1 MIVSNKI
8 THFIIDQGNSIT
20 KLASFA
26 GRDFIDLKRFSD
38 NQKEELFHFI
48 TQFPDRDIFISTVRN
63 SYDFFNSLQTP
74 ERRLIFFD
82 RSAAYPLETNYK
94 TEDTLGLDRIANA
107 IGAVALFGKSNLLI
121 IDCGTCITVTFL
133 KEGILEGGSISPGL
147 KMRFKSLNHF
157 TGRLPHIS
165 FENQLPSLLGK
176 STKESIESG
185 VVWGLIYEI
194 RGIIESYCSDY
205 EDLSVVLTGGDGGF
219 LGSYLKSPIFA
230 VENLTTLGLNQIYL
244 FNHSEKIN

>member
-1 MIVSNKI
+1 MSNNI

-26 GRDFIDLKRFSD
+26 GRDFIEMKRFSD
-38 NQKEELFHFI
+38 NEKEELFSYIAQYSH
-48 TQFPDRDIFISTVRN
+48 RDVFISTVRETN
-63 SYDFFNSLQTP
+63 DYFKALQTP
-74 ERRLIFFD
+74 QHRLIFFD
-82 RSAAYPLETNYK
+82 RNTAHPLDTKYK
-94 TEDTLGLDRIANA
+94 TPATLGLDRIASA
-107 IGAVALFGKSNLLI
+107 MGAVTLFGKSNILI
-121 IDCGTCITVTFL
+121 IDCGTCITTTFL
-133 KEGILEGGSISPGL
+133 ERGVLEGGSIGPGL
-147 KMRFKSLNHF
+147 NMRFKSLNHF
-157 TGRLPHIS
+157 TGRLPLIS
-165 FENQLPSLLGK
+165 FENQLPLLLGK

-205 EDLSVVLTGGDGGF
+205 EDLSVVITGGDGGF

-244 FNHSEKIN
+244 FNHSEKNN